1 MDTRD
6 IINKMIDDIID
17 GNNTDAK
24 DSFEAA
30 ISNKLTDAL
39 DAKKIEIETY
49 NSPLD
54 ALVPKNQS
62 YDKFCESFSDYY
74 RSDTTAIAAYLGR
87 V

>member
-39 DAKKIEIETY
+39 DAKKIEIAQSIYSKEVEDE
-49 NSPLD
+49 P
-54 ALVPKNQS
+54 VPS
-62 YDKFCESFSDYY
+62 EE
-74 RSDTTAIAAYLGR
+74 
-87 V
+87 

>member
-1 MDTRD
+1 MDTRE

-39 DAKKIEIETY
+39 DAKKIELAQSIYSKEITDE
-49 NSPLD
+49 P
-54 ALVPKNQS
+54 VPS
-62 YDKFCESFSDYY
+62 EE
-74 RSDTTAIAAYLGR
+74 
-87 V
+87 

>member
-39 DAKKIEIETY
+39 DAKKIEIAQSIYSKEVE
-49 NSPLD
+49 NEP
-54 ALVPKNQS
+54 VPS
-62 YDKFCESFSDYY
+62 EE
-74 RSDTTAIAAYLGR
+74 
-87 V
+87 